1 MLKKKLKKRLIKCLL
16 KWIERIP
23 FMSNEKQLFHIKG
36 FIPEINYTPT
46 LSKDLEMFEQS
57 KLQTD
62 ELAQKASFI
71 LRFANNE
78 YGFSQWVS
86 PKRTRSYP
94 YSRVYDTLGI
104 KNRVT
109 IIPFVKD
116 EGFDG
121 DRDFLQWDT
130 VSLMSLLNVFVIVSY
145 YKSAVKSES
154 YDDKITNQVYDYKF
168 IEQQLEELSN
178 YQSSAL
184 HWNLKQM
191 DNLHSVTEKSKSAYN
206 LISKNLGVKMHSEKG
221 IDSRIKTVGK
231 SVKDFRD
238 LSRKLAEQAQNRETQ
253 TTQPKES
260 VIEEK
265 AGITLKN
272 FLGGFYYFTVDEFKI
287 INNTIF
293 LIEKKHSGQ
302 KQIPSANDVKDSFIK
317 MALFINISDLK
328 AESEKLNYL
337 PVVGLTSSSFK
348 GYCHSKM
355 NDERIDSV
363 LKENEF
369 TSIKSKTFKSF
380 ITEARTNDFLLFLMD
395 SEKDEYQEII
405 LNEHTDKKDI

>member
-23 FMSNEKQLFHIKG
+23 FMSNEKHLFHIKG

-46 LSKDLEMFEQS
+46 LSKELEIFEQS

-71 LRFANNE
+71 LRFTNNE
-78 YGFSQWVS
+78 YGYSQWVS

-94 YSRVYDTLGI
+94 YSRVYDTLGV

-130 VSLMSLLNVFVIVSY
+130 ISLMSLLNVYVIVSY

-191 DNLHSVTEKSKSAYN
+191 DNLHSVAEKSKSSYN
-206 LISKNLGVKMHSEKG
+206 LISENLDVKMHSEKG
-221 IDSRIKTVGK
+221 IDSRIKIVGD
-231 SVKDFRD
+231 SVKGFRN
-238 LSRKLAEQAQNRETQ
+238 LSRELAEQAQNRETQ

-260 VIEEK
+260 VIAEK

-287 INNTIF
+287 IDNTIF
-293 LIEKKHSGQ
+293 LIEKKHSVQ

-317 MALFINISDLK
+317 MALFTNIYDLK

-363 LKENEF
+363 LQENEF

-395 SEKDEYQEII
+395 SEMDEYQEII
-405 LNEHTDKKDI
+405 LREHIDIGV